1 MAEISATIK
10 INDAFSAP
18 LSKLAAGLSK
28 GQSGFSKLKSAL
40 SGDVFQGAS
49 KSSNSMF
56 KSMTGGV
63 VVGNLISKGMGLAR
77 SGISSM
83 LGELNEA
90 STSWQTF
97 EGNMH
102 QIGAS
107 NTQIARAKSDMQKF
121 AQQTIYSASDM
132 SSTYAQLAA
141 VGTKNTAKLVKGFG
155 GLAAASDNPQ
165 QAMKTLSEQATQM
178 AAKPKVQWQDFK
190 LMLEQT
196 PAGISAVAKTMGKST
211 TELIKNIQDGKVK
224 TQDFLNAVA
233 KTGTNANFSKMATQ
247 YKTVGQAMD
256 GLKETL
262 ANKLQPQFDKVSQVG
277 IKAVS
282 GITDKLANLN
292 WDALGNGIL
301 SAISKVQPILANLGN
316 GFKQMFEGFNSS
328 GAGKSI
334 ADMFGSIADAG
345 KKLTSTLSSGKGGN
359 SFFKQLGSLGGGALS
374 SVAQAISGVA
384 NAVGKMDPGSL
395 MALARAFIVL
405 KGGLKGIAI
414 MAIVKGLQQLNG
426 LSPGTIENIA
436 SALTKLAYAF
446 VILKAVGKGM
456 QMLKGIH
463 DAFSSL
469 SSMKTPKMATP
480 EVPQAG
486 GIAQSAGAYLKLGAA
501 LLMVGGAVVLAAAGF
516 KLLADAATQLASGG
530 GAAIA
535 TFFGMVAAIAAL
547 AAVVVLLGP
556 TMIGASVG
564 FLMFAAALLI
574 IGAAIF
580 VASAGITMLA
590 TQLPIISQ
598 YGLSAS
604 VGLLALAGAVAV
616 FGVGALV
623 AAVGVVVLGAGLIV
637 LAAGLMIA
645 AVGALLFGVALTLIA
660 AMSLV
665 AGAGLMIMAVAMV
678 MIAPMTLIAAVGML
692 MLAVAMVMI
701 APMAMIA
708 AVGMLML
715 SMALILV
722 GPMAMVAAV
731 GLILLS
737 VALLLIGPMSLI
749 AAVGLLLLGVALVL
763 VMAMG
768 LVAAVGILLLGVG
781 LVLVS
786 AMAMVA
792 AVGLLLMSV
801 ALMMI
806 MVTAMVSAVGLMLLA
821 VALMLVGP
829 MAMVAAV
836 GLILLASASMMLAA
850 GLVAVAAAAMMTAAA
865 IVAVGAAV
873 MTMVSMF
880 IMAGSMM
887 VSAITSAMSR
897 VVSAV
902 SSGIQAAVSAAR
914 GFAGALVGVGRD
926 LIQGLI
932 NGITSMIGA
941 AVSAVSKVASS
952 VVSAA
957 KGLLH
962 IGSPSRLFRQYGR
975 WVDQGLIIGLNKDA
989 GAAADA
995 SANMAQGVVDAASG
1009 MHPTIGA
1016 PEMDQFN
1023 TGDLLADGFD
1033 RAKDSAYDLIGAI
1046 TGLNGRTANVG
1057 VLGSITGNQNFNEK
1071 SIDGSSLATGSDA
1084 ITPASILSSNSST
1097 NNTNN
1102 DQSVIIQSGAIT
1114 INSSGN
1120 PEQDADAL
1128 LDRLEEKIMEQADKS
1143 LS

>member
-102 QIGAS
+102 QLGAS

-141 VGTKNTAKLVKGFG
+141 VGTKNTAQLVKGFG
-155 GLAAASDNPQ
+155 GLASAADNPQ

-196 PAGISAVAKTMGKST
+196 PAGISAVAKTMGEST
-211 TELIKNIQDGKVK
+211 TQLIKDIQDGKVK

-334 ADMFGSIADAG
+334 VDMFDNIADAG
-345 KKLTSTLSSGKGGN
+345 KKLTATLSKGKGGN
-359 SFFKQLGSLGGGALS
+359 SFFKQLGSLGGSALS

-384 NAVGKMDPGSL
+384 NAVGKMDPSSL

-469 SSMKTPKMATP
+469 SGLKTPKMATP
-480 EVPQAG
+480 EVPKAG
-486 GIAQSAGAYLKLGAA
+486 GIAQSAGAFLKLGAA

-547 AAVVVLLGP
+547 AVVVVLLGP

-580 VASAGITMLA
+580 VAAAGITLLA

-598 YGLSAS
+598 YGLSAAG
-604 VGLLALAGAVAV
+604 GLLALAGAVAV

-623 AAVGVVVLGAGLIV
+623 AAVGVILLGAGLIV

-678 MIAPMTLIAAVGML
+678 MIAPMTLIAAVGMM

-731 GLILLS
+731 GL
-737 VALLLIGPMSLI
+737 
-749 AAVGLLLLGVALVL
+749 
-763 VMAMG
+763 
-768 LVAAVGILLLGVG
+768 
-781 LVLVS
+781 
-786 AMAMVA
+786 
-792 AVGLLLMSV
+792 
-801 ALMMI
+801 
-806 MVTAMVSAVGLMLLA
+806 MLLA
-821 VALMLVGP
+821 A
-829 MAMVAAV
+829 
-836 GLILLASASMMLAA
+836 ASMMLAA
-850 GLVAVAAAAMMTAAA
+850 GLAAVAAAAMMTAAA
-865 IVAVGAAV
+865 IVAIGAAV

-1009 MHPTIGA
+1009 IHPTIGA

-1023 TGDLLADGFD
+1023 TGNLLADSFD
-1033 RAKDSAYDLIGAI
+1033 RATDSVYDLVGAI
-1046 TGLNGRTANVG
+1046 TGLNGKTANVG
-1057 VLGSITGNQNFNEK
+1057 VLGSITGNQNFDEK
-1071 SIDGSSLATGSDA
+1071 SISSSDLGTGTDT
-1084 ITPASILSSNSST
+1084 ITPASVLSSNSST
-1097 NNTNN
+1097 NTSNN
-1102 DQSVIIQSGAIT
+1102 QSVNIQSGAIV

-1120 PEQDADAL
+1120 PEADADAL
-1128 LDRLEEKIMEQADKS
+1128 LDRLEEKIMEQANKS

>member
-49 KSSNSMF
+49 KSSNSIF

-63 VVGNLISKGMGLAR
+63 VVGNLISKGMGLAASGVR
-77 SGISSM
+77 SM
-83 LGELNEA
+83 VGELNEA

-102 QIGAS
+102 QLGKSPAEI
-107 NTQIARAKSDMQKF
+107 NRAKSEMQKF

-141 VGTKNTAKLVKGFG
+141 VGVKNTGKLVKGFG

-277 IKAVS
+277 IKAIS

-334 ADMFGSIADAG
+334 ADMFGNIADAG

-384 NAVGKMDPGSL
+384 NAVGKMDPSSL

-469 SSMKTPKMATP
+469 SGLKTPKMATP

-486 GIAQSAGAYLKLGAA
+486 GITQSAGAFLKLGAA
-501 LLMVGGAVVLAAAGF
+501 LLMVGGAVVLAAVGF
-516 KLLADAATQLASGG
+516 KLLADAATQLVSGG

-547 AAVVVLLGP
+547 AVVVVLLGP

-598 YGLSAS
+598 YGLSAAG
-604 VGLLALAGAVAV
+604 GLLALAGAVAV

-623 AAVGVVVLGAGLIV
+623 AAVGVILLGAGLIV
-637 LAAGLMIA
+637 LAVGLMIA

-708 AVGMLML
+708 AVGMLIL

-731 GLILLS
+731 GL
-737 VALLLIGPMSLI
+737 M
-749 AAVGLLLLGVALVL
+749 
-763 VMAMG
+763 
-768 LVAAVGILLLGVG
+768 
-781 LVLVS
+781 
-786 AMAMVA
+786 
-792 AVGLLLMSV
+792 
-801 ALMMI
+801 
-806 MVTAMVSAVGLMLLA
+806 
-821 VALMLVGP
+821 
-829 MAMVAAV
+829 
-836 GLILLASASMMLAA
+836 LLASASMMLAA
-850 GLVAVAAAAMMTAAA
+850 GLAAVAAAAMMTAAA

-1023 TGDLLADGFD
+1023 TGDLLADSFD
-1033 RAKDSAYDLIGAI
+1033 RAKDSVYDLIGAI
-1046 TGLNGRTANVG
+1046 TGLNGKTANVG

-1084 ITPASILSSNSST
+1084 ITSASVLSSNSST

-1102 DQSVIIQSGAIT
+1102 DQFVTIQSGAIT

>member
-49 KSSNSMF
+49 KSSNSIF

-63 VVGNLISKGMGLAR
+63 VVGNLISKGMGLAASGVR
-77 SGISSM
+77 SM
-83 LGELNEA
+83 VGELNEA

-102 QIGAS
+102 QLGKSPAEI
-107 NTQIARAKSDMQKF
+107 NRAKSEMQKF

-141 VGTKNTAKLVKGFG
+141 VGVKNTGKLVKGFG

-277 IKAVS
+277 IKAIS

-334 ADMFGSIADAG
+334 ADMFGNIADAG

-384 NAVGKMDPGSL
+384 NAVGKMDPSSL

-469 SSMKTPKMATP
+469 SGLKTPKMATP

-486 GIAQSAGAYLKLGAA
+486 GITQSAGAFLKLGAA
-501 LLMVGGAVVLAAAGF
+501 LLMVGGAVVLAAVGF
-516 KLLADAATQLASGG
+516 KLLADAATQLVSGG

-547 AAVVVLLGP
+547 AVVVVLLGP

-598 YGLSAS
+598 YGLSAAG
-604 VGLLALAGAVAV
+604 GLLALAGAVAV

-623 AAVGVVVLGAGLIV
+623 AAVGVILLGAGLIV

-708 AVGMLML
+708 AVGMLIL

-731 GLILLS
+731 GL
-737 VALLLIGPMSLI
+737 M
-749 AAVGLLLLGVALVL
+749 
-763 VMAMG
+763 
-768 LVAAVGILLLGVG
+768 
-781 LVLVS
+781 
-786 AMAMVA
+786 
-792 AVGLLLMSV
+792 
-801 ALMMI
+801 
-806 MVTAMVSAVGLMLLA
+806 
-821 VALMLVGP
+821 
-829 MAMVAAV
+829 
-836 GLILLASASMMLAA
+836 LLASASMMLAA
-850 GLVAVAAAAMMTAAA
+850 GLAAVAAAAMMTAAA
-865 IVAVGAAV
+865 IVAIGAAV

-1023 TGDLLADGFD
+1023 TGDLLADSFD
-1033 RAKDSAYDLIGAI
+1033 RAKDSVYDLIGAI
-1046 TGLNGRTANVG
+1046 TGLNGKTANVG

-1084 ITPASILSSNSST
+1084 ITSASVLSSNSST

-1102 DQSVIIQSGAIT
+1102 DQFVTIQSGAIT

>member
-40 SGDVFQGAS
+40 SGDAFQGAS

-211 TELIKNIQDGKVK
+211 TELIKNIQDGSVK

-233 KTGTNANFSKMATQ
+233 KTGTNTNFSKMATQ

-292 WDALGNGIL
+292 WDGLGNGIL
-301 SAISKVQPILANLGN
+301 SAINKVQPILANLGN
-316 GFKQMFEGFNSS
+316 GFKQMFDGFNSS

-334 ADMFGSIADAG
+334 VDMFDSIADTG
-345 KKLTSTLSSGKGGN
+345 KKLTATLSKGKGGT
-359 SFFKQLGSLGGGALS
+359 SFFKQLGQLGGGALS
-374 SVAQAISGVA
+374 AVAQAISGVA
-384 NAVGKMDPGSL
+384 DTVGKMDPSSL

-469 SSMKTPKMATP
+469 SGMKTPKMATP

-501 LLMVGGAVVLAAAGF
+501 LIMVGGAVVLAAAGF

-530 GAAIA
+530 GVAIA

-547 AAVVVLLGP
+547 AVVVRLLGP
-556 TMIGASVG
+556 AMIGASAG

-580 VASAGITMLA
+580 VATAGITMLA

-598 YGLSAS
+598 YGLSAA

-678 MIAPMTLIAAVGML
+678 MIAPMTLIAAVGMM
-692 MLAVAMVMI
+692 MLAIAMVMI

-731 GLILLS
+731 GL
-737 VALLLIGPMSLI
+737 M
-749 AAVGLLLLGVALVL
+749 
-763 VMAMG
+763 
-768 LVAAVGILLLGVG
+768 
-781 LVLVS
+781 
-786 AMAMVA
+786 
-792 AVGLLLMSV
+792 
-801 ALMMI
+801 
-806 MVTAMVSAVGLMLLA
+806 
-821 VALMLVGP
+821 
-829 MAMVAAV
+829 
-836 GLILLASASMMLAA
+836 LLASASMMLAA
-850 GLVAVAAAAMMTAAA
+850 GLAAVAAAAMMTAAA

-1023 TGDLLADGFD
+1023 TGNLLADGFD
-1033 RAKDSAYDLIGAI
+1033 RATDSVYALVGAI
-1046 TGLNGRTANVG
+1046 TGLNGKTANVG
-1057 VLGSITGNQNFNEK
+1057 VLGSITGNQNFDEK
-1071 SIDGSSLATGSDA
+1071 SISSSDLGTGTDT
-1084 ITPASILSSNSST
+1084 ITPTSVLSSNSST
-1097 NNTNN
+1097 NTSNN
-1102 DQSVIIQSGAIT
+1102 QSVNIQSGAIV

-1120 PEQDADAL
+1120 PEEDADAL

>member
-1 MAEISATIK
+1 MAEISSTIK

-40 SGDVFQGAS
+40 SGDAFQGAS

-56 KSMTGGV
+56 KSITGGV
-63 VVGNLISKGMGLAR
+63 VVGNLISKGMDLAR

-83 LGELNEA
+83 VSELNEA

-102 QIGAS
+102 QLGKSPAEI
-107 NTQIARAKSDMQKF
+107 NRAKSQMQKF

-141 VGTKNTAKLVKGFG
+141 VGVKNTGKLVKGFG

-165 QAMKTLSEQATQM
+165 QAMKTLSQQATQM

-301 SAISKVQPILANLGN
+301 SAISKVQPILTNLGN
-316 GFKQMFEGFNSS
+316 GFKQVFEGFNSS

-334 ADMFGSIADAG
+334 VDMFDSIADAG
-345 KKLTSTLSSGKGGN
+345 KKLTATLSKGKGGN

-384 NAVGKMDPGSL
+384 NAVGKMDPSSL

-469 SSMKTPKMATP
+469 GGLKTPKMATP

-535 TFFGMVAAIAAL
+535 TLFGMVAAIAVL
-547 AAVVVLLGP
+547 AVVVRLLGP
-556 TMIGASVG
+556 AMIGASVG

-598 YGLSAS
+598 YGLSAA

-731 GLILLS
+731 GL
-737 VALLLIGPMSLI
+737 M
-749 AAVGLLLLGVALVL
+749 
-763 VMAMG
+763 
-768 LVAAVGILLLGVG
+768 
-781 LVLVS
+781 
-786 AMAMVA
+786 
-792 AVGLLLMSV
+792 
-801 ALMMI
+801 
-806 MVTAMVSAVGLMLLA
+806 
-821 VALMLVGP
+821 
-829 MAMVAAV
+829 
-836 GLILLASASMMLAA
+836 LLASASMMLAA
-850 GLVAVAAAAMMTAAA
+850 GLAAVAAAAMMTAAA

-1023 TGDLLADGFD
+1023 AGDLLADGFD
-1033 RAKDSAYDLIGAI
+1033 RAKDSVYDLIGAI
-1046 TGLNGRTANVG
+1046 TGLNGKTANVG

-1084 ITPASILSSNSST
+1084 ITPASVLSSNSST

-1102 DQSVIIQSGAIT
+1102 DQSVTIQSGAIT

>member
-63 VVGNLISKGMGLAR
+63 VVGNLISKGMDLAR

-334 ADMFGSIADAG
+334 VDMFDNIADAG
-345 KKLTSTLSSGKGGN
+345 KELTATLSKGKGGN

-374 SVAQAISGVA
+374 SVAEAISGVA
-384 NAVGKMDPGSL
+384 NAVGKMDPSSL
-395 MALARAFIVL
+395 MALAKAFIVL

-469 SSMKTPKMATP
+469 SGLKTPKMATP

-486 GIAQSAGAYLKLGAA
+486 GIAQSAGAFLKLGAA
-501 LLMVGGAVVLAAAGF
+501 LLMVGGAVVLAAVGF

-547 AAVVVLLGP
+547 AVVVVLLGP
-556 TMIGASVG
+556 TMIEASVG

-598 YGLSAS
+598 YGLSAAG
-604 VGLLALAGAVAV
+604 GLLALAGAVAV

-731 GLILLS
+731 GL
-737 VALLLIGPMSLI
+737 
-749 AAVGLLLLGVALVL
+749 
-763 VMAMG
+763 
-768 LVAAVGILLLGVG
+768 
-781 LVLVS
+781 
-786 AMAMVA
+786 
-792 AVGLLLMSV
+792 
-801 ALMMI
+801 
-806 MVTAMVSAVGLMLLA
+806 MLLA
-821 VALMLVGP
+821 
-829 MAMVAAV
+829 AAS
-836 GLILLASASMMLAA
+836 IMLAA
-850 GLVAVAAAAMMTAAA
+850 GLAAVAAAAMMTAAA
-865 IVAVGAAV
+865 IVAIGAAV

-1023 TGDLLADGFD
+1023 AGDLLADGFD
-1033 RAKDSAYDLIGAI
+1033 RAKDSVYDLIGAI
-1046 TGLNGRTANVG
+1046 TGLNGKTANVG

-1084 ITPASILSSNSST
+1084 ITPASVLSSNSST

-1102 DQSVIIQSGAIT
+1102 DQFVTIQSGAIT

>member
-83 LGELNEA
+83 LGDLNEA

-334 ADMFGSIADAG
+334 VDMFDNIADAG
-345 KKLTSTLSSGKGGN
+345 KKLTATLSKGKGGN

-374 SVAQAISGVA
+374 SVAEAISGVA
-384 NAVGKMDPGSL
+384 NAVGKMDPSSL

-469 SSMKTPKMATP
+469 SGLKTPKMATP
-480 EVPQAG
+480 EVPKAG
-486 GIAQSAGAYLKLGAA
+486 GIAQSAGAFLKLGAA
-501 LLMVGGAVVLAAAGF
+501 LLMVGGAVVLAAVGF

-547 AAVVVLLGP
+547 AVVVVLLGP

-580 VASAGITMLA
+580 VAAAGITLLA

-598 YGLSAS
+598 YGLSAAG
-604 VGLLALAGAVAV
+604 GLLALAGAVAV

-623 AAVGVVVLGAGLIV
+623 AAVGVILLGAGLIV

-678 MIAPMTLIAAVGML
+678 MIAPMTLIAAVGMM

-731 GLILLS
+731 GL
-737 VALLLIGPMSLI
+737 
-749 AAVGLLLLGVALVL
+749 
-763 VMAMG
+763 
-768 LVAAVGILLLGVG
+768 
-781 LVLVS
+781 
-786 AMAMVA
+786 
-792 AVGLLLMSV
+792 
-801 ALMMI
+801 
-806 MVTAMVSAVGLMLLA
+806 MLLA
-821 VALMLVGP
+821 V
-829 MAMVAAV
+829 
-836 GLILLASASMMLAA
+836 ASMMLAA

-1023 TGDLLADGFD
+1023 TGNLLADSFD
-1033 RAKDSAYDLIGAI
+1033 RATDSVYDLVGAI
-1046 TGLNGRTANVG
+1046 TGLNGKTANVG
-1057 VLGSITGNQNFNEK
+1057 VLGSITGNQNFDEK
-1071 SIDGSSLATGSDA
+1071 SISSSDLGTGTDT
-1084 ITPASILSSNSST
+1084 ITPTSVLSSNSST
-1097 NNTNN
+1097 NTSNN
-1102 DQSVIIQSGAIT
+1102 QSVNIQSGAIV

-1120 PEQDADAL
+1120 PEEDADAL
-1128 LDRLEEKIMEQADKS
+1128 LDRLEEKIMEQANKS

>member
-63 VVGNLISKGMGLAR
+63 VVGNLISKGMGLAANGVR
-77 SGISSM
+77 SM
-83 LGELNEA
+83 VGELNEA

-102 QIGAS
+102 QLGKSPAEI
-107 NTQIARAKSDMQKF
+107 NRAKSEMQKF

-141 VGTKNTAKLVKGFG
+141 VGVKNTGKLVKGFG

-547 AAVVVLLGP
+547 AVVVVLLGP
-556 TMIGASVG
+556 TMIEASVG

-580 VASAGITMLA
+580 VAAAGITLLA

-598 YGLSAS
+598 YGLSAAG
-604 VGLLALAGAVAV
+604 GLLALAGAVAV

-623 AAVGVVVLGAGLIV
+623 AAVGVILLGAGLIV

-678 MIAPMTLIAAVGML
+678 MIAPMTLIAAVGMM

-731 GLILLS
+731 GL
-737 VALLLIGPMSLI
+737 
-749 AAVGLLLLGVALVL
+749 
-763 VMAMG
+763 
-768 LVAAVGILLLGVG
+768 
-781 LVLVS
+781 
-786 AMAMVA
+786 
-792 AVGLLLMSV
+792 
-801 ALMMI
+801 
-806 MVTAMVSAVGLMLLA
+806 MLLA
-821 VALMLVGP
+821 A
-829 MAMVAAV
+829 
-836 GLILLASASMMLAA
+836 ASMMLAA
-850 GLVAVAAAAMMTAAA
+850 GLAAVAAAAMMTAAA

-1023 TGDLLADGFD
+1023 TGNLLADSFD
-1033 RAKDSAYDLIGAI
+1033 RAKDSVYDLIGAI
-1046 TGLNGRTANVG
+1046 TGLNGKTANVG

-1084 ITPASILSSNSST
+1084 ITPASVLSSNSST

-1102 DQSVIIQSGAIT
+1102 DQSVTIQSGAIT

>member
-1 MAEISATIK
+1 MPEISATIR
-10 INDAFSAP
+10 IVDAFSAP

-40 SGDVFQGAS
+40 SGDAFQGAS

-63 VVGNLISKGMGLAR
+63 VVGNLISKGMDLAR

-141 VGTKNTAKLVKGFG
+141 VGTKNTAQLVKGFG
-155 GLAAASDNPQ
+155 GLASAADNPQ

-196 PAGISAVAKTMGKST
+196 PAGISAVAKTMGEST
-211 TELIKNIQDGKVK
+211 TSLIKDIQDGKVK

-334 ADMFGSIADAG
+334 VDMFGSIADAG
-345 KKLTSTLSSGKGGN
+345 KKLTATLSKGKGGN

-384 NAVGKMDPGSL
+384 NAVGKMDPSSL

-469 SSMKTPKMATP
+469 SGLKTPKMATP

-486 GIAQSAGAYLKLGAA
+486 GIAQSAGAFLKLGAA
-501 LLMVGGAVVLAAAGF
+501 LLMVGGAVVLAAVGF

-547 AAVVVLLGP
+547 AVVVVLLGP

-580 VASAGITMLA
+580 VATAGITLLA

-598 YGLSAS
+598 YGLSAAG
-604 VGLLALAGAVAV
+604 GLLALAGAVAV

-623 AAVGVVVLGAGLIV
+623 AAVGVILLGAGLMV

-665 AGAGLMIMAVAMV
+665 AGAGLMLMAVAMV
-678 MIAPMTLIAAVGML
+678 MIAPMTLIAAVGMM

-701 APMAMIA
+701 APMAMIT

-731 GLILLS
+731 GL
-737 VALLLIGPMSLI
+737 
-749 AAVGLLLLGVALVL
+749 
-763 VMAMG
+763 
-768 LVAAVGILLLGVG
+768 
-781 LVLVS
+781 
-786 AMAMVA
+786 
-792 AVGLLLMSV
+792 
-801 ALMMI
+801 
-806 MVTAMVSAVGLMLLA
+806 MLLA
-821 VALMLVGP
+821 A
-829 MAMVAAV
+829 
-836 GLILLASASMMLAA
+836 ASMMLAA
-850 GLVAVAAAAMMTAAA
+850 GLAAVAAAAMMTAAA
-865 IVAVGAAV
+865 IVAIGAAV

-1023 TGDLLADGFD
+1023 TGNLLADGFD
-1033 RAKDSAYDLIGAI
+1033 RAKDSVYNLIGAI
-1046 TGLNGRTANVG
+1046 TGLNGKTANVG

-1084 ITPASILSSNSST
+1084 ITPASVLSSNSST

-1102 DQSVIIQSGAIT
+1102 DQSVTIQSGAIV

-1120 PEQDADAL
+1120 PEEDADAL

>member
-1 MAEISATIK
+1 MAEIGATIK

-63 VVGNLISKGMGLAR
+63 IVGNLISKGMGLAASGVR
-77 SGISSM
+77 SMI
-83 LGELNEA
+83 GELNEA

-102 QIGAS
+102 QLGKSPAEI
-107 NTQIARAKSDMQKF
+107 NRAKLEMQKF

-141 VGTKNTAKLVKGFG
+141 VGVKNTGKLVKGFG

-316 GFKQMFEGFNSS
+316 GFKQMFDGFNSS

-384 NAVGKMDPGSL
+384 NAVGKMDPSSL

-469 SSMKTPKMATP
+469 SGLKTPKMATP
-480 EVPQAG
+480 EVPKAG
-486 GIAQSAGAYLKLGAA
+486 GIAQSAGAFLKLGAA

-547 AAVVVLLGP
+547 AVVVVLLGP

-580 VASAGITMLA
+580 VATAGITLLA

-598 YGLSAS
+598 YGLSAAG
-604 VGLLALAGAVAV
+604 GLLALAGAVAV

-623 AAVGVVVLGAGLIV
+623 AAVGVILLGAGLIV

-678 MIAPMTLIAAVGML
+678 MIAPMTLIAAVGMM

-731 GLILLS
+731 GL
-737 VALLLIGPMSLI
+737 
-749 AAVGLLLLGVALVL
+749 
-763 VMAMG
+763 
-768 LVAAVGILLLGVG
+768 
-781 LVLVS
+781 
-786 AMAMVA
+786 
-792 AVGLLLMSV
+792 
-801 ALMMI
+801 
-806 MVTAMVSAVGLMLLA
+806 MLLA
-821 VALMLVGP
+821 V
-829 MAMVAAV
+829 
-836 GLILLASASMMLAA
+836 ASMMLAA
-850 GLVAVAAAAMMTAAA
+850 GLVAVAAAAMMTATA

-989 GAAADA
+989 SAAADA

-1033 RAKDSAYDLIGAI
+1033 RAKDSVYDLIGAI
-1046 TGLNGRTANVG
+1046 TGLNGKTANVG
-1057 VLGSITGNQNFNEK
+1057 VLGSITGNQNFDEK
-1071 SIDGSSLATGSDA
+1071 SISSSDLGTGTDT
-1084 ITPASILSSNSST
+1084 ITPASVLSSNSST
-1097 NNTNN
+1097 NTSNN
-1102 DQSVIIQSGAIT
+1102 QSVNIQSGAIV

-1120 PEQDADAL
+1120 PEEDADAL

>member
-28 GQSGFSKLKSAL
+28 GQSDFSKLKSAL

-63 VVGNLISKGMGLAR
+63 VVGNLISKGMGLAASGVR
-77 SGISSM
+77 SM
-83 LGELNEA
+83 VGELNEA

-102 QIGAS
+102 QLGKSPAEI
-107 NTQIARAKSDMQKF
+107 NRAKSEMQKF

-141 VGTKNTAKLVKGFG
+141 VGVKNTGKLVKGFG

-301 SAISKVQPILANLGN
+301 SAISKVQPILTNLGN

-334 ADMFGSIADAG
+334 VDMFDSIADAG
-345 KKLTSTLSSGKGGN
+345 KNLTATLSKGKSGN
-359 SFFKQLGSLGGGALS
+359 SFFKQLGSISGGALS

-384 NAVGKMDPGSL
+384 NAVGKMDPSSL

-469 SSMKTPKMATP
+469 SGLKTPKMATP
-480 EVPQAG
+480 EVPKAG
-486 GIAQSAGAYLKLGAA
+486 GIAQSAGAFLKLGAA
-501 LLMVGGAVVLAAAGF
+501 LLMVGGAVVLAAVGF
-516 KLLADAATQLASGG
+516 KLLADAATQLVSGG

-547 AAVVVLLGP
+547 AVVVVLLGP

-598 YGLSAS
+598 YGLSAAG
-604 VGLLALAGAVAV
+604 GLLALAGAVAV

-623 AAVGVVVLGAGLIV
+623 AAVGVILLGAGLIV

-722 GPMAMVAAV
+722 GPMAM
-731 GLILLS
+731 
-737 VALLLIGPMSLI
+737 I
-749 AAVGLLLLGVALVL
+749 AAVGL
-763 VMAMG
+763 M
-768 LVAAVGILLLGVG
+768 
-781 LVLVS
+781 
-786 AMAMVA
+786 
-792 AVGLLLMSV
+792 
-801 ALMMI
+801 
-806 MVTAMVSAVGLMLLA
+806 
-821 VALMLVGP
+821 
-829 MAMVAAV
+829 
-836 GLILLASASMMLAA
+836 LLASASMMLAA
-850 GLVAVAAAAMMTAAA
+850 GLAAVAAAAMMTAAA

-962 IGSPSRLFRQYGR
+962 IGSPSKLFRQYGR

-1023 TGDLLADGFD
+1023 TGDLLADSFD
-1033 RAKDSAYDLIGAI
+1033 RAKDSVYDLIGAI
-1046 TGLNGRTANVG
+1046 TGLNGKTANVG

-1084 ITPASILSSNSST
+1084 ITSASVLSSNSST

-1102 DQSVIIQSGAIT
+1102 DQFVTIQSGAIT

>member
-63 VVGNLISKGMGLAR
+63 VVGNLISKGMGLAASGVR
-77 SGISSM
+77 SM
-83 LGELNEA
+83 VGELNEA

-102 QIGAS
+102 QLGKSPAEI
-107 NTQIARAKSDMQKF
+107 NRAKSEMQKF

-141 VGTKNTAKLVKGFG
+141 VGVKNTGKLVKGFG

-301 SAISKVQPILANLGN
+301 SAISKVQPVLANLGN

-334 ADMFGSIADAG
+334 VDMFDSIADAG
-345 KKLTSTLSSGKGGN
+345 EKLTATLSKGKGGN

-384 NAVGKMDPGSL
+384 NSVGKMDPSSL

-446 VILKAVGKGM
+446 IILKAVGKGM

-469 SSMKTPKMATP
+469 SGLKTPKMATP

-486 GIAQSAGAYLKLGAA
+486 GIAQSAGAFLKLGAA
-501 LLMVGGAVVLAAAGF
+501 LLMVGGAVVLAAVGF

-547 AAVVVLLGP
+547 AVVVVLLGP

-580 VASAGITMLA
+580 VATAGITLLA

-598 YGLSAS
+598 YGLSAAG
-604 VGLLALAGAVAV
+604 GLLALAGAVAV

-623 AAVGVVVLGAGLIV
+623 AAVGVILLGAGLIV

-678 MIAPMTLIAAVGML
+678 MIAPMTLIAAVGMM

-731 GLILLS
+731 GL
-737 VALLLIGPMSLI
+737 
-749 AAVGLLLLGVALVL
+749 
-763 VMAMG
+763 
-768 LVAAVGILLLGVG
+768 
-781 LVLVS
+781 
-786 AMAMVA
+786 
-792 AVGLLLMSV
+792 
-801 ALMMI
+801 
-806 MVTAMVSAVGLMLLA
+806 MLLA
-821 VALMLVGP
+821 V
-829 MAMVAAV
+829 
-836 GLILLASASMMLAA
+836 ASMMLAA

-1023 TGDLLADGFD
+1023 TGNLLADSFD
-1033 RAKDSAYDLIGAI
+1033 RATDSVYDLVGAI
-1046 TGLNGRTANVG
+1046 TGLNGKTANVG
-1057 VLGSITGNQNFNEK
+1057 VLGSITGNQNFDEK
-1071 SIDGSSLATGSDA
+1071 SISSSDLGTGTDT
-1084 ITPASILSSNSST
+1084 ITPASVLSSNSST
-1097 NNTNN
+1097 NTSNN
-1102 DQSVIIQSGAIT
+1102 QSVNIQSGAIV

-1120 PEQDADAL
+1120 PEEDADAL

>member
-40 SGDVFQGAS
+40 SGDEFQGAS

-63 VVGNLISKGMGLAR
+63 VVGNLISKGMDLAR

-196 PAGISAVAKTMGKST
+196 PAGISAVAKTMGEST
-211 TELIKNIQDGKVK
+211 TSLIKDIQDGKVK

-345 KKLTSTLSSGKGGN
+345 KKLTATLSKGKGGN

-384 NAVGKMDPGSL
+384 NAVGKMDPSSL

-405 KGGLKGIAI
+405 RDGLKGIAI

-469 SSMKTPKMATP
+469 SGLKTPKMATP

-501 LLMVGGAVVLAAAGF
+501 LLMVGGAVALTAAGF

-547 AAVVVLLGP
+547 AVVVRLLGP
-556 TMIGASVG
+556 AMIGASAG

-590 TQLPIISQ
+590 AQLPIISQ
-598 YGLSAS
+598 YGLSAAG
-604 VGLLALAGAVAV
+604 GLLALAGAVAV

-623 AAVGVVVLGAGLIV
+623 AAVGVILLGAGLIV

-731 GLILLS
+731 GL
-737 VALLLIGPMSLI
+737 M
-749 AAVGLLLLGVALVL
+749 
-763 VMAMG
+763 
-768 LVAAVGILLLGVG
+768 
-781 LVLVS
+781 
-786 AMAMVA
+786 
-792 AVGLLLMSV
+792 
-801 ALMMI
+801 
-806 MVTAMVSAVGLMLLA
+806 
-821 VALMLVGP
+821 
-829 MAMVAAV
+829 
-836 GLILLASASMMLAA
+836 LLASASMMLAA
-850 GLVAVAAAAMMTAAA
+850 GLAAVAAAAMMTAAA

-1023 TGDLLADGFD
+1023 AGDLLADGFD
-1033 RAKDSAYDLIGAI
+1033 RAKDSVYDLIGAI
-1046 TGLNGRTANVG
+1046 TGLNGKTANVG

-1084 ITPASILSSNSST
+1084 ITPASVLSSNSST

-1102 DQSVIIQSGAIT
+1102 DQSVTIQSGAIV

-1120 PEQDADAL
+1120 PEEDADAL

>member
-10 INDAFSAP
+10 INDAFSNP
-18 LSKLAAGLSK
+18 LDKLANGLSRA
-28 GQSGFSKLKSAL
+28 QSGFSRLKGAL
-40 SGDVFQGAS
+40 GGNMFGGAE
-49 KSSNSMF
+49 KSSSGLF
-56 KSMTGGV
+56 KSMAGGV
-63 VVGNLISKGMGLAR
+63 VVGNLISKGMGLAASGVR
-77 SGISSM
+77 SM
-83 LGELNEA
+83 VGELNEA

-102 QIGAS
+102 QLGKSPAEI
-107 NTQIARAKSDMQKF
+107 NRAKSEMQKF

-141 VGTKNTAKLVKGFG
+141 VGVKNTGKLVKGFG

-196 PAGISAVAKTMGKST
+196 PAGISAVAKTIGKST

-301 SAISKVQPILANLGN
+301 SAISKVQPILTNLGN

-384 NAVGKMDPGSL
+384 NAVGKMDPSSL

-469 SSMKTPKMATP
+469 SGLKTPKMATP

-501 LLMVGGAVVLAAAGF
+501 LLMVGGAVALTAAGF

-547 AAVVVLLGP
+547 AVVVRLLGP
-556 TMIGASVG
+556 AMIGASAG

-598 YGLSAS
+598 YGLSAAG
-604 VGLLALAGAVAV
+604 GLLALAGAVAV

-623 AAVGVVVLGAGLIV
+623 AAVGVILLGAGLIV

-731 GLILLS
+731 GL
-737 VALLLIGPMSLI
+737 M
-749 AAVGLLLLGVALVL
+749 
-763 VMAMG
+763 
-768 LVAAVGILLLGVG
+768 
-781 LVLVS
+781 
-786 AMAMVA
+786 
-792 AVGLLLMSV
+792 
-801 ALMMI
+801 
-806 MVTAMVSAVGLMLLA
+806 
-821 VALMLVGP
+821 
-829 MAMVAAV
+829 
-836 GLILLASASMMLAA
+836 LLASASMMLAA

-865 IVAVGAAV
+865 IVAIGAAV

-1023 TGDLLADGFD
+1023 TGDLLADSFD
-1033 RAKDSAYDLIGAI
+1033 RATDSVYDLVGAI
-1046 TGLNGRTANVG
+1046 TGLNGKTANIG
-1057 VLGSITGNQNFNEK
+1057 VLGSITGNQNFDEK
-1071 SIDGSSLATGSDA
+1071 SISSSNLGTGTDT
-1084 ITPASILSSNSST
+1084 ITPASVLSSNSST
-1097 NNTNN
+1097 NTSNN
-1102 DQSVIIQSGAIT
+1102 QSVNIQSGAIV

-1120 PEQDADAL
+1120 PEEDADAL

>member
-40 SGDVFQGAS
+40 SGDAFKGAS

-63 VVGNLISKGMGLAR
+63 VVGNLISKGMSLAR

-141 VGTKNTAKLVKGFG
+141 VGTKNTAKLVKGLG

-211 TELIKNIQDGKVK
+211 TELIKNIQDGSVK

-334 ADMFGSIADAG
+334 VDMFDSIADAG
-345 KKLTSTLSSGKGGN
+345 KKLTATLSKGKGGT
-359 SFFKQLGSLGGGALS
+359 SFFKQLGQLGGGALS

-384 NAVGKMDPGSL
+384 DAVGKMDPSSL

-469 SSMKTPKMATP
+469 GGLKTPKMATP

-501 LLMVGGAVVLAAAGF
+501 LIMVGGAVVLAAAGF

-530 GAAIA
+530 GATIA

-547 AAVVVLLGP
+547 AVVVRLLGP
-556 TMIGASVG
+556 AMIGASAG

-580 VASAGITMLA
+580 VATAGITMLA

-598 YGLSAS
+598 YGLSAA

-678 MIAPMTLIAAVGML
+678 MIAPMTLIAAVGMM
-692 MLAVAMVMI
+692 MLAIAMVMI

-722 GPMAMVAAV
+722 GPMAMVA
-731 GLILLS
+731 
-737 VALLLIGPMSLI
+737 
-749 AAVGLLLLGVALVL
+749 
-763 VMAMG
+763 
-768 LVAAVGILLLGVG
+768 
-781 LVLVS
+781 
-786 AMAMVA
+786 
-792 AVGLLLMSV
+792 
-801 ALMMI
+801 
-806 MVTAMVSAVGLMLLA
+806 TVGLM
-821 VALMLVGP
+821 
-829 MAMVAAV
+829 
-836 GLILLASASMMLAA
+836 LLASASMMLAA
-850 GLVAVAAAAMMTAAA
+850 GLAAVAAAAMMTAAA

-1033 RAKDSAYDLIGAI
+1033 RATDSVYDLVGAI
-1046 TGLNGRTANVG
+1046 TGLNGKTANVG
-1057 VLGSITGNQNFNEK
+1057 VLGSITGNQNFDEK
-1071 SIDGSSLATGSDA
+1071 SISSSDLGTGTDT
-1084 ITPASILSSNSST
+1084 ITPTSVLSSNSST
-1097 NNTNN
+1097 NTSNN
-1102 DQSVIIQSGAIT
+1102 QSVNIQSGAIV

-1120 PEQDADAL
+1120 PEEDADAL